1 MTLHSVTTLEAEQR
15 SQAATGGDSDTG
27 YRATARHQIETLE
40 ILRVMRIGGE
50 CKSRLHLQRHCHEA
64 GHSPTIFFLPRGPT
78 VYFDGHI
85 VL

>member
-40 ILRVMRIGGE
+40 MIGMCGCPHWQQLTDELSAAPGASLPDGGQSSHVVGE
-50 CKSRLHLQRHCHEA
+50 I
-64 GHSPTIFFLPRGPT
+64 P
-78 VYFDGHI
+78 
-85 VL
+85 